1 MRMTFCAGIFALA
14 IAGVLPGMPAQATEF
29 AAEQGLHASIDIPRI
44 KSALKLTP
52 QQARYWAPV
61 EAALRDLARHQS
73 THNAESEGFVRRV
86 SHRAVSIVLTSAAVQ
101 RLASAARPLI
111 AALSDEQKRSAQS
124 LAQEMGLGPVV
135 AALN

>member
-1 MRMTFCAGIFALA
+1 MRMTFCAGVLALA

-52 QQARYWAPV
+52 QQARYWGPV
-61 EAALRDLARHQS
+61 ESALRDLARHQS
-73 THNAESEGFVRRV
+73 ASAESEGFVRRV